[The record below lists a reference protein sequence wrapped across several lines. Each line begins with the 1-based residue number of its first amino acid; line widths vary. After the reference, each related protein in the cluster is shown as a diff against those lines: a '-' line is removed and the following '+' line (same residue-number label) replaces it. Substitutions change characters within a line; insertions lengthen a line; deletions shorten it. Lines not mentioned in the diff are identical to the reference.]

1 MLKEFDRIR
10 MKSNDR
16 VDDFAMRLIGLVNNI
31 CTLGETLEEVKV
43 IKKFL
48 CIVPPKFTQVAIS
61 IE

>member
-1 MLKEFDRIR
+1 